1 MHGTN
6 IGYSVA
12 KIGNSNLKMV
22 ERTERGCATK
32 GNQRAAAEFSTYRLY
47 LSPPQKS
54 RWQMEAMRAEEY
66 GQPYPQGAFKIGSER
81 ASKLQ
86 REKKTARQVLAKFS
100 EYLAVSEYREPQ
112 AHGFPA

>member
-66 GQPYPQGAFKIGSER
+66 GQPYPKVL
-81 ASKLQ
+81 SKLALSVPQ
-86 REKKTARQVLAKFS
+86 NCKEKRKLRGR
-100 EYLAVSEYREPQ
+100 Y
-112 AHGFPA
+112 

>member
-32 GNQRAAAEFSTYRLY
+32 GNQRAAAEFQLIV
-47 LSPPQKS
+47 SPCRPQMS
-54 RWQMEAMRAEEY
+54 HWQMEVMRAAWFSMY
-66 GQPYPQGAFKIGSER
+66 LLRNMDGLIPMVLSNLR
-81 ASKLQ
+81 AGGGGRK
-86 REKKTARQVLAKFS
+86 V
-100 EYLAVSEYREPQ
+100 V
-112 AHGFPA
+112 